1 MPRQDL
7 DEAIDRDEWEPTVAG
22 RRLRFLEMAS
32 AELTR
37 YAQRLESVYERAA
50 EVIAENP
57 DMPLDQVAELVLKR
71 EDEFFLWLCN
81 LHAEHDRVDLAWVQS
96 ELTCGMR
103 RRLLANLD
111 KLNHI
116 EPQVGNWKG
125 LLETAKA
132 QRVGPNLPTLLEPAT
147 E

>member
-1 MPRQDL
+1 VRNDL
-7 DEAIDRDEWEPTVAG
+7 DEIIDRDEWEPRIAG
-22 RRLRFLEMAS
+22 KRLRFLEMAS

-50 EVIAENP
+50 TIIAENP
-57 DMPLDQVAELVLKR
+57 DMGLDEVAEAVLER

-81 LHAEHDRVDLAWVQS
+81 LHSHTDRVDLEWVKV

-111 KLNHI
+111 RLNHI
-116 EPQVGNWKG
+116 EPQLGNWQR
-125 LLETAKA
+125 LLETAKSRA
-132 QRVGPNLPTLLEPAT
+132 QVGPSLPTLLEPDT